1 MKKITKKNQEKLLRE
16 SIRKTIK
23 EMITEGHVYPKGDI
37 DYEYHEEHLP
47 KQYVNE
53 MVKYADKYTSQRLKF
68 HVWKEVWCNEIKSSN
83 DLIKELKEF
92 IPKEKHKLFMEL
104 AEMIKKRYNVK

>member
-1 MKKITKKNQEKLLRE
+1 MKK
-16 SIRKTIK
+16 KTIK
-23 EMITEGHVYPKGDI
+23 NEKLIREAIRKIVRKTLNEGHTKPKGDI

-47 KQYVNE
+47 QQYVKE
-53 MVKYADKYTSQRLKF
+53 MIKYADKYTSQRLKF
-68 HVWKEVWCNEIKSSN
+68 HTWKNVWCGEIKTSN
-83 DLIKELKEF
+83 ELLKELKEF